1 MEGSARALGFALGV
15 EGASF
20 IERLGVDCDDRVE
33 LRAGFFVGVDAGEEE
48 RREFFRGERAGGH
61 RRLEFSDGGIS
72 ERDRRGAAAE
82 REGEDERE
90 EEVGRGGHRFVDSK
104 ERQHGDQCSSWEEP
118 VACRFRTGV
127 RGAWK
132 NLR

>member
-15 EGASF
+15 GGASF

-33 LRAGFFVGVDAGEEE
+33 LRAGFFVGADAGEKE
-48 RREFFRGERAGGH
+48 RREFFCGERAGSH
-61 RRLEFSDGGIS
+61 RRLEFGDGGIS

-82 REGEDERE
+82 RESEDESE

-104 ERQHGDQCSSWEEP
+104 KRQHGDQCTS
-118 VACRFRTGV
+118 
-127 RGAWK
+127 
-132 NLR
+132 